1 MVRNDKV
8 NVCSVVTPFVI
19 KLHKTSGIKAQYCNL
34 IQQPRFIINFKD
46 YKPNKFPFGSKWTM
60 FYQLPLPALPLTG
73 VHHSQA
79 RLFIVFIAIFQKV
92 VFYPLVIFH
101 VRMSYRK
108 LKYSI
113 SLIFTLQMSEDAVV
127 NWDSII
133 HKNVRSKDG
142 QDAGNV
148 DAIEGDT
155 VVITSEG
162 DRQEYNV
169 PKSEIEGYN
178 GAEVSLKITFGEL
191 NKYKV

>member
-1 MVRNDKV
+1 MYE
-8 NVCSVVTPFVI
+8 CF
-19 KLHKTSGIKAQYCNL
+19 
-34 IQQPRFIINFKD
+34 
-46 YKPNKFPFGSKWTM
+46 
-60 FYQLPLPALPLTG
+60 
-73 VHHSQA
+73 
-79 RLFIVFIAIFQKV
+79 
-92 VFYPLVIFH
+92 
-101 VRMSYRK
+101 YRK

-113 SLIFTLQMSEDAVV
+113 PLLYTLQMSEDAVV

-162 DRQEYNV
+162 DRQEYNL
-169 PKSEIEGYN
+169 PKSEVEGYN

-191 NKYKV
+191 KKYKV